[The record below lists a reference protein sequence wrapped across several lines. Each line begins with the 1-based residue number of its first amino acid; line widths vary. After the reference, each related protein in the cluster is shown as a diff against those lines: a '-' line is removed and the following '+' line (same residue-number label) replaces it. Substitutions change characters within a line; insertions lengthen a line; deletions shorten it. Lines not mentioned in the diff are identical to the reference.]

1 VVELRAIVINK
12 PFEAYI
18 KDVDDPKPGV
28 GEVLVSVK
36 ACGVCGTDIHIFRGE
51 ESRVSYPIVPGHEF
65 SGVVV
70 DVGSDVGYDVSVG
83 DSVVVDPNVFCGECY
98 YCRRGYSNYC
108 ERWEGIG
115 VTRDGGMAEKVVVPA
130 KAVYRIPKDISFDV
144 AALAEPISCIL
155 HGIDLASPYNVHSI
169 AIFGAGP
176 IGLIFL
182 ILLKRFTSAKIA
194 VFEVARHRIDMA
206 KVIGA
211 DIVEN
216 PLNIDIAKIA
226 NEVSDGRGFDMVIDA
241 SGNIDAISRIL
252 KLDFIAPTG
261 KILLFGVAPPNKK
274 VEIEPH
280 QIYRKEVKII
290 GSYVNPYTMY
300 RAIDVL
306 KSIKEFNKIIDR
318 IDLEEALSIL
328 KGKPR
333 RQYIKPVI
341 VF

>member
-1 VVELRAIVINK
+1 MRAIVINK

-130 KAVYRIPKDISFDV
+130 KAVYRIPKDIPFDV

>member
-1 VVELRAIVINK
+1 LRAIVINK

-130 KAVYRIPKDISFDV
+130 KAVYRIPKDIPFDV

-194 VFEVARHRIDMA
+194 VFEVASHRIDMA

-226 NEVSDGRGFDMVIDA
+226 NEVSNGRGFDMVIDA

>member
-1 VVELRAIVINK
+1 MRAIVINK

-70 DVGSDVGYDVSVG
+70 DVGSDVGGDVSVG

-130 KAVYRIPKDISFDV
+130 KAVYRIPKDIPFDV

-194 VFEVARHRIDMA
+194 VFEVASHRIDMA

-226 NEVSDGRGFDMVIDA
+226 NEVSNGRGFDMVIDA

>member
-1 VVELRAIVINK
+1 MRAIVINK

-130 KAVYRIPKDISFDV
+130 KAVYRIPKDIPFDV

-194 VFEVARHRIDMA
+194 VFEVASHRIDMA

-226 NEVSDGRGFDMVIDA
+226 NEVSNGRGFDMVIDA

>member
-1 VVELRAIVINK
+1 VVELRALVISK

-65 SGVVV
+65 SGVVD
-70 DVGSDVGYDVSVG
+70 DVGGNVSDVSVG

-155 HGIDLASPYNVHSI
+155 HGIDLVSPYNAHSI

-194 VFEVARHRIDMA
+194 VFEVAKHRIDIA
-206 KVIGA
+206 KDIGA
-211 DIVEN
+211 DVVEN
-216 PLNIDIAKIA
+216 PLNVDIAKIA

-252 KLDFIAPTG
+252 KLDFIAPKG

-306 KSIKEFNKIIDR
+306 KSMKEFNKIIDR
-318 IDLEEALSIL
+318 IDLEEALNIL
-328 KGKPR
+328 KGESRK
-333 RQYIKPVI
+333 QYIKPVI

>member
-1 VVELRAIVINK
+1 MRAIVINK